1 MVVHRRGGKTVA
13 CVHDLVIKALYTQ
26 KTNARFG
33 YVAPFRQQ
41 AKEIAWTYLKDAT
54 EGLRDGPPRESELR
68 VKLPNGAWI
77 TLYGADNPD
86 ALRGVYFDGLI
97 LDEFGDMRPSLMG
110 EVIMPTLADRKGW
123 MAVIGT
129 PKGRNQ
135 FFELA
140 RKAETDPNWYFKH
153 LPAST
158 SGILSESD
166 LDEIRLEMSKEEYEQ
181 EMECS
186 FEAALK
192 GTYYTTLMNDA
203 KAQGRMGQESLY
215 DPEQKVFVA
224 ADLGY
229 SDTCAWWFWQPRQD
243 GMALID
249 YYQSEGKDLKHYLE
263 MLAQKQYDYQEIWL
277 PHDAKAK
284 TLQTGRSIVE
294 QLLFPY
300 RLCPQFYPANT
311 KMPIRIVPKLKVQD
325 GIEAARLVIPS
336 CWFDL
341 TNCFQGIE
349 ALRNYRRQYHEHTQ
363 TFSNTPLHDWSS
375 NGSDAFRYFALVCK
389 GSKGQ
394 SAEAHLN
401 RDPRGNRAW
410 KPSHGTLNELWQ
422 ANEKSQRRLTRRRF

>member
-166 LDEIRLEMSKEEYEQ
+166 SR
-181 EMECS
+181 
-186 FEAALK
+186 
-192 GTYYTTLMNDA
+192 
-203 KAQGRMGQESLY
+203 
-215 DPEQKVFVA
+215 P
-224 ADLGY
+224 
-229 SDTCAWWFWQPRQD
+229 
-243 GMALID
+243 
-249 YYQSEGKDLKHYLE
+249 
-263 MLAQKQYDYQEIWL
+263 
-277 PHDAKAK
+277 
-284 TLQTGRSIVE
+284 
-294 QLLFPY
+294 
-300 RLCPQFYPANT
+300 
-311 KMPIRIVPKLKVQD
+311 
-325 GIEAARLVIPS
+325 
-336 CWFDL
+336 
-341 TNCFQGIE
+341 
-349 ALRNYRRQYHEHTQ
+349 
-363 TFSNTPLHDWSS
+363 
-375 NGSDAFRYFALVCK
+375 
-389 GSKGQ
+389 
-394 SAEAHLN
+394 
-401 RDPRGNRAW
+401 
-410 KPSHGTLNELWQ
+410 
-422 ANEKSQRRLTRRRF
+422 